1 MWTELYILPTHMG
14 KGGTAF
20 PILRIRV
27 PTSFSSTFIE
37 HPKVRVDQFYE
48 YFLKNILLMYIRV
61 TVTVVSSGDFKLFL
75 ELEVW
80 IDLCKV
86 VLKHKNTLIFF
97 HKRKV

>member
-20 PILRIRV
+20 PILRILV
-27 PTSFSSTFIE
+27 PTSFRSTFIE